1 MLVWILTVI
10 TAGATVNLG
19 AYSSQSECVEQMA
32 IMQSTQ
38 DSELR
43 CSTLSYS
50 IAEHSQSRYSIE
62 PTPSIP
68 MR

>member
-19 AYSSQSECVEQMA
+19 TYNTQSECVEQMA
-32 IMQSTQ
+32 IMQPGP

-50 IAEHSQSRYSIE
+50 IAEHSQGRYNIE